1 MMFKV
6 IVRNFFFVCTKN
18 LLTKYN
24 IIAPLYARELLTLP
38 NCRKNLL

>member
-6 IVRNFFFVCTKN
+6 IVRNFFVCTKI

>member
-6 IVRNFFFVCTKN
+6 IARNFFVCAKI

-24 IIAPLYARELLTLP
+24 IVAPLYARELLTLP
-38 NCRKNLL
+38 YYRKNLS